1 MQNRDRAFP
10 AGGVSRV
17 IHVGL
22 PQSCGGIRRVAFWVC
37 VWIVWTAGVGFGAEV
52 RDLILVAGQSNAV
65 GYDAY
70 AEDLPV
76 DESDLKTLFW
86 WRVGDPPPDE
96 FDGTSGR
103 RWTHLQYQPR
113 TEAMSGEEAKR
124 KGRQY
129 GNFNR
134 KTKGGFGPEMGM
146 VRSLVEG
153 GAGALAVVKTAFS
166 GTSVAGDWNVGRPS
180 EADSC
185 YRAMIDETRAAVAAA
200 REKGVTFRVRALVW
214 VQGESDANA
223 KDAPVYAE
231 NLERML
237 RRLREDLEAP
247 KMVLL
252 LGVNTRFGNGKNAYM
267 PQVVA
272 AQKEVASRMSRAAY
286 VDTEG
291 AETLEPSHTH
301 FTAAGTLEVG
311 RRYARALIEVEGRDG
326 Q

>member
-1 MQNRDRAFP
+1 MRNRDRAFQVD
-10 AGGVSRV
+10 GVSR
-17 IHVGL
+17 GL
-22 PQSCGGIRRVAFWVC
+22 HGRVPQSYVGICRVAVWLC
-37 VWIVWTAGVGFGAEV
+37 VWIAWAAGVGFGAEV
-52 RDLILVAGQSNAV
+52 RDLIVVAGQSNAV

-76 DESDLKTLFW
+76 DEGDLKTLFW

-113 TEAMSGEEAKR
+113 TDAMSGEEAKR
-124 KGRQY
+124 RGRQY

-146 VRSLVEG
+146 VRSLVTG

-166 GTSVAGDWNVGRPS
+166 GTSVAGDWNVGRPG
-180 EADSC
+180 EADLC
-185 YRAMIDETRAAVAAA
+185 YRAMIDEIRAALAAA
-200 REKGVTFRVRALVW
+200 DEKGLTLRVRALVW

-223 KDAPVYAE
+223 KDAPVYAA

-237 RRLREDLEAP
+237 QRLREDLAAP
-247 KMVLL
+247 KMALL

-286 VDTEG
+286 VDTVG

-311 RRYARALIEVEGRDG
+311 RRYARALLEVEGRAA